1 MTFISYAQ
9 NFEDVMLWRALKHI
23 PRGFYIDVGANH
35 PEEDSVTKAFYDRG
49 WRGIN
54 IEPLLQC
61 HLLLEQQRP
70 LDTNL
75 NLAAGAQDGQ
85 LNLFEVQ
92 GISGWTTLDKGIAD
106 DYRKQGLAV
115 TRHPVPVLS
124 LAGICDKFAP
134 AEIHFI
140 KVDVEGFESEVLRG
154 MDFTRWRPWILVV
167 EATHLNS
174 TLTHYEQWEAILLD
188 NQYQFAY
195 FDGLN
200 RFYVAREHAELIDA
214 LSVPPNVFDDFI
226 RLSHVRAL
234 ELIQKNEVAVRE
246 VDAKTQEAEAKVRQ
260 ANARIQQLDL
270 EIHRLNNDLQAVYAS
285 NSWRVTAFLR
295 WLTENIHQLRR
306 RLCER
311 HSERPVK
318 KKSEVRSLTAPP
330 PPPGLPQAVEL
341 PWFRLTGHIEGHYSL
356 AIVNRGLA
364 MALDKLTQSHLC
376 LRPHNGHPVE
386 EFNHLPEN
394 VRIPLEVMMARQ
406 IDARR
411 LAETISIVHHY
422 PLISDS
428 EPARQK
434 FILFFWEETEVPE
447 GFIRTINR
455 DFSAALVASTFV
467 KNALRNSGC
476 MLPLFVI
483 PMGVDHLV
491 GGGVTPIESVTPQP
505 GKRFRFLHLSS
516 AFDRKG
522 VDALLNAYWAAF
534 KCNRETELY
543 IKTFPNP
550 HNRIHQQIAELTRDH
565 PDHSI
570 IVDESPLDD
579 AGLLAL
585 YHSAQVLVLPSK
597 GEGFNLPAAEAM
609 AMGLPVIVTGFGGH
623 MEFCSPGT
631 ASLIPFHFSRSASH
645 LKTTHSCWVEPETD
659 QLSALLK
666 KLHFEI
672 LADSTALAARRA
684 EGLRQVRETYS
695 WENGGK
701 AILKAS
707 RWLDDNPTSVTVEPL
722 RVALISP
729 WQTACGLA
737 EHSKHLFGNFPPEQF
752 TIQIYCDSRTPDD
765 PGQSLYRPTWE
776 IGKTGSLA
784 STLGLIEQEACDVL
798 YIEHHP
804 GFYDLGTYEIYHS
817 LEGFCQSGK
826 VVILE
831 LHATQPMLTRLR
843 HAPAAITALQSL
855 DRLMV
860 HSVEDMNNLASL
872 GLVDNVTLLPLGVV
886 LPTLPLDN
894 RDIRQK
900 LGLADDDLVIANF
913 GFLLPHKGVDTL
925 IQCISPLS
933 KLTNKNVRLL
943 AINAILDQRSQDAL
957 ADCRQ
962 LAQNLGVSERITWI
976 NDYHPLEECIRY
988 LAAADFIIFPYKNT
1002 EESASGAVRVGISA
1016 GRPVLVSPLG
1026 IFDELCESTTR
1037 MGGITTK
1044 DIVLA
1049 VHQLLSDPVATSELM
1064 ERQKLWLRS
1073 NDVTQIS
1080 RRLQDMIHGLR
1091 HDRKMSCEI
1100 TALTQ
1105 PMDAPILPGPRPID
1119 ASPGTSAKPRQF
1131 LVDVSEL
1138 YFRDQRTGIQRTVR
1152 NILAELFKNPPEDF
1166 RITPIYS
1173 IRGAPFHYTHKFNP
1187 PLDVAPL
1194 HSDETAVQVSPGD
1207 LFLGLDLGVHLIP
1220 QIDSILDAWKAAG
1233 VSIHFVVYDII
1244 PLCDPNH
1251 TQPWIA
1257 HLFEAWLTR
1266 IAGWTDSLIC
1276 ISQTTATD
1284 VKTWLNHHSLV
1295 HASEKVC
1302 FIHLGAEFDSDAPL
1316 QGMPENG
1323 QQILEHIITTPSF
1336 LSVGTIE
1343 PRKGQIQTLK
1353 AFERLWEQGVTV
1365 NLLIVGKQGWIA
1377 DESVIRSLR
1386 YHPERNH
1393 RLFWL
1398 ENITDGY
1405 LEKLYNLCTCLIAAS
1420 EAEGFGIPIV
1430 EAARHYLPIIAR
1442 DIPIFREV
1450 AGNHAS
1456 YFDTPSPDDLAEVIK
1471 DWLKK
1476 HETNQAPLSAEIHW
1490 LTWAESAQQLLH
1502 VIQKTDYH
1510 KANQCTR
1517 LL

>member
-1 MTFISYAQ
+1 M
-9 NFEDVMLWRALKHI
+9 
-23 PRGFYIDVGANH
+23 
-35 PEEDSVTKAFYDRG
+35 
-49 WRGIN
+49 
-54 IEPLLQC
+54 
-61 HLLLEQQRP
+61 
-70 LDTNL
+70 
-75 NLAAGAQDGQ
+75 
-85 LNLFEVQ
+85 
-92 GISGWTTLDKGIAD
+92 
-106 DYRKQGLAV
+106 
-115 TRHPVPVLS
+115 
-124 LAGICDKFAP
+124 
-134 AEIHFI
+134 
-140 KVDVEGFESEVLRG
+140 
-154 MDFTRWRPWILVV
+154 
-167 EATHLNS
+167 
-174 TLTHYEQWEAILLD
+174 
-188 NQYQFAY
+188 
-195 FDGLN
+195 
-200 RFYVAREHAELIDA
+200 
-214 LSVPPNVFDDFI
+214 
-226 RLSHVRAL
+226 
-234 ELIQKNEVAVRE
+234 
-246 VDAKTQEAEAKVRQ
+246 
-260 ANARIQQLDL
+260 
-270 EIHRLNNDLQAVYAS
+270 
-285 NSWRVTAFLR
+285 
-295 WLTENIHQLRR
+295 
-306 RLCER
+306 
-311 HSERPVK
+311 
-318 KKSEVRSLTAPP
+318 
-330 PPPGLPQAVEL
+330 EL
-341 PWFRLTGHIEGHYSL
+341 PYFRLTGHIEGHYSL

-364 MALDKLTQSHLC
+364 MALDKLTQGHLC

-386 EFNHLPEN
+386 EINHLPEN
-394 VRIPLEVMMARQ
+394 VRIPLEAMMTRQ
-406 IDARR
+406 MDAHR

-428 EPARQK
+428 KPARQK

-447 GFIRTINR
+447 DFIRTINR

-476 MLPLFVI
+476 VLPIFVI

-491 GGGVTPIESVTPQP
+491 DSTVKPIESVAPQP

-522 VDALLNAYWAAF
+522 VDALLKAYWAAF

-550 HNRIHQQIAELTRDH
+550 HNRIHQQIAELTRGH
-565 PDHSI
+565 PNHTI

-579 AGLLAL
+579 ADLLAL
-585 YHSAQVLVLPSK
+585 YRSAQGLVLPSK

-609 AMGLPVIVTGFGGH
+609 AMGLPVIVTGYGGH

-659 QLSALLK
+659 RLSALLK

-672 LADSTALAARRA
+672 LSDNTTLAARRA
-684 EGLRQVRETYS
+684 EGLRRVRETYS
-695 WENGGK
+695 WENGGE

-707 RWLDDNPTSVTVEPL
+707 RWLDDNPTPATMELL

-737 EHSKHLFGNFPPEQF
+737 EHSKQLFSSFSPKRF
-752 TIQIYCDSRTPDD
+752 SLKIYCDSRTPDD

-776 IGKTGSLA
+776 IGKSGSLA
-784 STLGLIEQEACDVL
+784 WTLDLIEQETCDVL

-843 HAPAAITALQSL
+843 HAPAAIAVLQSL

-943 AINAILDQRSQDAL
+943 AINAILDQRSRDTL
-957 ADCRQ
+957 AGCRQ

-1026 IFDELCESTTR
+1026 IFDELCASTTR

-1049 VHQLLSDPVATSELM
+1049 VHRLFSDPAAASELM
-1064 ERQKLWLRS
+1064 ERQKRWLGG

-1091 HDRKMSCEI
+1091 HDRKMACESA
-1100 TALTQ
+1100 ALTQ
-1105 PMDAPILPGPRPID
+1105 PMNAPILPGPRPMD
-1119 ASPGTSAKPRQF
+1119 ALPRTSVKSRQF

-1152 NILAELFKNPPEDF
+1152 NILAELFKNPPEGF
-1166 RITPIYS
+1166 QITPIYS

-1194 HSDETAVQVSPGD
+1194 HPDETAVQVGPGD
-1207 LFLGLDLGVHLIP
+1207 LFLGLDLSVHLIP
-1220 QIDSILDAWKAAG
+1220 QIDSTLDAWKAAG

-1266 IAGWTDSLIC
+1266 IAAWADSLIC

-1284 VKTWLNHHSLV
+1284 VKVWLNRHGLD

-1302 FIHLGAEFDSDAPL
+1302 FIHLGAEFDSDTPS

-1323 QQILEHIITTPSF
+1323 QQILEHIMTTPSF

-1476 HETNQAPLSAEIHW
+1476 HETNQVPLSAEIHW
-1490 LTWAESAQQLLH
+1490 LTWAESAQQLLSA
-1502 VIQKTDYH
+1502 IQS
-1510 KANQCTR
+1510 KACFAITLNE
-1517 LL
+1517 